1 MLVSYR
7 VALVDCRMHGVLL
20 HPLPLISFE
29 PLCTTTGAWNQEKRQ
44 QRAARMAGHGG
55 GGHGR
60 AFKAAAA
67 AAEEAAAAA
76 VETEAKTMQTEPEPE
91 EASPEP
97 EEASPEPDEARRS
110 PSGLMNS
117 TEWDS
122 FWNVVNQRAATA
134 PSTGASIEASCDES
148 GRAVAA
154 KHALPLKKRARES
167 EFEERRVLGNKTNR
181 DHLLDPQLL
190 DDKRLSIDL

>member
-1 MLVSYR
+1 
-7 VALVDCRMHGVLL
+7 MHGVLL

-97 EEASPEPDEARRS
+97 DEASPEPDEARRS
-110 PSGLMNS
+110 SSGLMNS